1 MAVLQEAHSIGTIN
15 LRTVEARVLYAEKT
29 SVDDEQRSTCTILRT
44 ILGLGI
50 L

>member
-29 SVDDEQRSTCTILRT
+29 CVDDEQRSTCTILGT